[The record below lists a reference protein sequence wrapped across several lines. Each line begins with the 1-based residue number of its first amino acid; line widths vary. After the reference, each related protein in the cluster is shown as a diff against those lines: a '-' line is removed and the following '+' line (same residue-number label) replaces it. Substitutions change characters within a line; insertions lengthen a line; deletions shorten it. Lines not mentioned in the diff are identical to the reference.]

1 MSGRKVLLLVASPRG
16 QASVSGRIG
25 DHLLARLEERGM
37 AIKTL
42 MLHPALDDEK
52 RMGEILAAIDL
63 CSLLLVAFPLYVDQL
78 PAPLVE
84 LLRLAADRRQGRN
97 GERNEPRQSLA
108 ALVQCG
114 FPETLQCRP
123 AADIVR
129 LFAAQAGFRF
139 LGCLAFGMG
148 GAVDR
153 RRPLAEAGPVVR
165 HQLRAL
171 DEAAAIL
178 AEDRELPAEV
188 IGRMGRAMMPRWFY
202 NLAAGWGWKRQADK
216 FGTKGRLREKPY
228 AGKQP
233 EG

>member
-16 QASVSGRIG
+16 QASVSRRIG
-25 DHLLARLEERGM
+25 DPLRALREKRGM

-42 MLHPALDDEK
+42 MLLPALDDDRRLNEL
-52 RMGEILAAIDL
+52 LAAIDQ

-78 PAPLVE
+78 PAPLVD
-84 LLRLAADRRQGRN
+84 LLRQVADRRQGRN

-114 FPETLQCRP
+114 FPETLHCRT

-129 LFAAQAGFRF
+129 LFAAQSGFRF

-153 RRPLAEAGPVVR
+153 RRPLSEAGPVVR

-171 DEAAAIL
+171 NEAAARL
-178 AEDRELPAEV
+178 AENREIPAEV

-202 NLAAGWGWKRQADK
+202 NLAAGWGWKRQAK
-216 FGTKGRLREKPY
+216 TFGTSGRLRDMPY
-228 AGKQP
+228 AGEP
-233 EG
+233 RGG